1 MIEWGPSSIQ
11 VALSK
16 KSPFVEHTHK
26 VSGLMLANHT
36 SIRMLFSKIV
46 KDFNNMRKMNAYIEN
61 YKQEPMFADGLHEF
75 DDSLD
80 VVTDM
85 IEEYKNAEQ
94 PNYIDWNLDNLN
106 LDENNSV
113 DMEN

>member
-1 MIEWGPSSIQ
+1 
-11 VALSK
+11 
-16 KSPFVEHTHK
+16 
-26 VSGLMLANHT
+26 MLANHT
-36 SIRMLFSKIV
+36 SIRQLFAKIV

-106 LDENNSV
+106 MDDHNSEDLDNQNQY
-113 DMEN
+113 

>member
-1 MIEWGPSSIQ
+1 
-11 VALSK
+11 
-16 KSPFVEHTHK
+16 
-26 VSGLMLANHT
+26 
-36 SIRMLFSKIV
+36 
-46 KDFNNMRKMNAYIEN
+46 MRKMNAYIEN

>member
-1 MIEWGPSSIQ
+1 
-11 VALSK
+11 
-16 KSPFVEHTHK
+16 
-26 VSGLMLANHT
+26 
-36 SIRMLFSKIV
+36 
-46 KDFNNMRKMNAYIEN
+46 
-61 YKQEPMFADGLHEF
+61 MFADGLHEF

-106 LDENNSV
+106 LDDNNSV
-113 DMEN
+113 NMEG